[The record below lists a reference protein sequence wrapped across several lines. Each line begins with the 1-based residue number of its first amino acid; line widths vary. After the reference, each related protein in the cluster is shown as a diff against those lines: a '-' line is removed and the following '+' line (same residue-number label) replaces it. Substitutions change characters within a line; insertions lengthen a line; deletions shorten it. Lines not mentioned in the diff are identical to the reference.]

1 MMRKTAAVQRLT
13 RRGVVK
19 SLFGTQIPASIEA
32 LIKVARA
39 PRGLITVRYAAKSE
53 SARGA

>member
-1 MMRKTAAVQRLT
+1 MMQKSAAVQGLT

-32 LIKVARA
+32 LIKSARV
-39 PRGLITVRYAAKSE
+39 PRGPIAACYAAKSE
-53 SARGA
+53 GA

>member
-1 MMRKTAAVQRLT
+1 MMRKSAAVQGLR

-32 LIKVARA
+32 LIKRARA
-39 PRGLITVRYAAKSE
+39 PHGPIVARHAAKSE
-53 SARGA
+53 AA

>member
-1 MMRKTAAVQRLT
+1 MARKSVAMQGLT

-19 SLFGTQIPASIEA
+19 SLFATQIPASIEI

-39 PRGLITVRYAAKSE
+39 PLGLIVAPYATKSE
-53 SARGA
+53 AA